1 MEQSNKV
8 SLGCGTLILIAII
21 VLIFSSHGN
30 DLGPDIQQLKTSI
43 EQQRGRINELEMK
56 IDRQT
61 QTLDTLLKEGRE
73 HRSSDK

>member
-1 MEQSNKV
+1 MEESNKV

-30 DLGPDIQQLKTSI
+30 DSAPAIQQLKTSI
-43 EQQRGRINELEMK
+43 EQQSGRINELEMK
-56 IDRQT
+56 INRQT
-61 QTLDTLLKEGRE
+61 QTLETLLKESRE